1 MQPPLNLKTYPS
13 GYRIQ
18 LAYNHLREYFNSI
31 VKQEQILAI
40 LGHPIKRR
48 IRDQEDRVI
57 LDIGDLI
64 TLEAVLKAQQADQLD
79 TLLKAVYRSK

>member
-1 MQPPLNLKTYPS
+1 MQPLLNFKTYSS

-18 LAYNHLREYFNSI
+18 PTYDHTQEDFNSI
-31 VKQEQILAI
+31 VKEEQILAI

-48 IRDQEDRVI
+48 IVDQKDRVI

-64 TLEAVLKAQQADQLD
+64 TLEAVMQAQQAGQLD
-79 TLLKAVYRSK
+79 NLLNAVYRSK